1 MTLLDDRY
9 GLAETARILH
19 YFPQAVFPHRI
30 EGFGQINEGHKM
42 VAILPLAFFLE
53 LACNE
58 YHVDSS
64 TF

>member
-1 MTLLDDRY
+1 MKLLDDRY
-9 GLAETARILH
+9 GVAETARILH
-19 YFPQAVFPHRI
+19 YFPQAVSSHRI

-53 LACNE
+53 RACSE
-58 YHVDSS
+58 YHVGSS